1 MPSSK
6 MLTLAGMGHK
16 DQGFT
21 ADSRQPVIVL
31 AAQDHPV
38 KWVSWL
44 QLSITMDRASNYAQP
59 WLQLRSEVPF
69 RNHDTVSRCP
79 FEESLY

>member
-21 ADSRQPVIVL
+21 ADSRQPVMVL
-31 AAQDHPV
+31 AAQDHLCKV
-38 KWVSWL
+38 LVVSG
-44 QLSITMDRASNYAQP
+44 SVRVASLTHTQFSYG
-59 WLQLRSEVPF
+59 L
-69 RNHDTVSRCP
+69 HVSP
-79 FEESLY
+79 ETSYPLYPLL

>member
-31 AAQDHPV
+31 AAQDHLCKV
-38 KWVSWL
+38 LVVSG
-44 QLSITMDRASNYAQP
+44 SVGVASLTHSQ
-59 WLQLRSEVPF
+59 F
-69 RNHDTVSRCP
+69 RYGPHVCP
-79 FEESLY
+79 ETTYPLYPLL